1 MKGTNDILCHWW
13 ASNVLGTSLSPDSL
27 APQHAFFCEK
37 CPDISM
43 PREIEALP
51 RKKCQS
57 KALARGFSDE
67 MAMEELSPQD
77 IHGQLTAQF

>member
-1 MKGTNDILCHWW
+1 
-13 ASNVLGTSLSPDSL
+13 
-27 APQHAFFCEK
+27 
-37 CPDISM
+37 M
-43 PREIEALP
+43 PRETEALP

-67 MAMEELSPQD
+67 TAMELSPQD

>member
-1 MKGTNDILCHWW
+1 
-13 ASNVLGTSLSPDSL
+13 
-27 APQHAFFCEK
+27 
-37 CPDISM
+37 M

>member
-1 MKGTNDILCHWW
+1 MFWGHPFHQTPWLP
-13 ASNVLGTSLSPDSL
+13 ST
-27 APQHAFFCEK
+27 FCEK

-43 PREIEALP
+43 PSETDALP
-51 RKKCQS
+51 RKKCQP

-67 MAMEELSPQD
+67 MAMELSPQD

>member
-1 MKGTNDILCHWW
+1 M
-13 ASNVLGTSLSPDSL
+13 SLVGFKCSGDVPFTRFPGSP
-27 APQHAFFCEK
+27 APFFCEK

-43 PREIEALP
+43 PRETEALP

-67 MAMEELSPQD
+67 TAMELSPQD